1 MENLK
6 NIIKEIKGYRESLE
20 LKDLSDDTILIA
32 SVNIFNVQ
40 QEKEVEDFG
49 NKASEKQIDFLRD
62 LGYKG
67 SEEIS
72 KFDATELIKE
82 LKKKNGMP

>member
-40 QEKEVEDFG
+40 QEKEVEDF
-49 NKASEKQIDFLRD
+49 
-62 LGYKG
+62 
-67 SEEIS
+67 
-72 KFDATELIKE
+72 
-82 LKKKNGMP
+82 